1 MQITV
6 LGNGSGGPFQGRHY
20 SAQVLE
26 LGGQIFIIDCG
37 EGTQMQLYHHR
48 VRIDHCRQI
57 FISHLHGDH
66 VFGLMGLLTNWCL
79 KQRTTPLDLYAPPG
93 LQELVEHSSRL
104 CGVRYPYPINFIEV
118 DASRH
123 ALIFENKQI
132 EVWSIPLNHRMPT
145 SGWLFREKPRA
156 RNILKTAI
164 EAYDIPFTL
173 IPGIKA
179 GADLHLPDGRI
190 IPNADLTKD
199 PPAPRTYAYCSDTAP
214 SNAVLEAVRGVDLL
228 YHEAT
233 FSKAHSHEASVSF
246 HSTAEQAATVARIAG
261 VGRLLLGHFSGRY
274 TDTDTLLEE
283 ARAIFPQTYIS
294 VEGER
299 VEV

>member
-1 MQITV
+1 
-6 LGNGSGGPFQGRHY
+6 
-20 SAQVLE
+20 
-26 LGGQIFIIDCG
+26 
-37 EGTQMQLYHHR
+37 MQLYHHR

-79 KQRTTPLDLYAPPG
+79 KQRTAPLDIYAPPG

-118 DASRH
+118 DATRH
-123 ALIFENKQI
+123 ELIFQNKQL

-145 SGWLFREKPRA
+145 SGWLFREKPKA

-164 EAYDIPFTL
+164 ETYDIPFTL

-190 IPNADLTKD
+190 VPNAELTKD

-274 TDTDTLLEE
+274 QDTDTLLEE